1 MQRKN
6 GETPHHG
13 SDPTDFSKLS
23 MRQERS
29 SNSFLTRAA
38 CQSRKENVQQQNSG
52 VQTRGN
58 GDAAGRWAPKKR
70 PSNRDTMNDSEVMK
84 LMAIALHPKEKCFFF
99 FSTILFCTGEEIDCF
114 PRIIVGIRWFQHF
127 GVLLVTPL
135 QFSDGQHL
143 WLYMNRVSVPRNF
156 SV

>member
-99 FSTILFCTGEEIDCF
+99 PRSYSVLGRKLMVFHESLWGSGGFST
-114 PRIIVGIRWFQHF
+114 
-127 GVLLVTPL
+127 
-135 QFSDGQHL
+135 
-143 WLYMNRVSVPRNF
+143 SVCSWSRHC
-156 SV
+156 SSQMGSICGST